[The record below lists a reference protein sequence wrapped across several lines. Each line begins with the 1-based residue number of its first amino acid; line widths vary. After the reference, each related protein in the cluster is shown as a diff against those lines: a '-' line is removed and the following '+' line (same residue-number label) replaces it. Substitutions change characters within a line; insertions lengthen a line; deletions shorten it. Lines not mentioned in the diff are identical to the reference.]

1 MSQASDDEATSG
13 FAEIPQPRCLELLT
27 QKKSGRVAWNAADG
41 SKILPLTYRYWN
53 GMVVF
58 RTARDGP
65 LAALA
70 HRTRVA
76 FEIDEIDDE
85 RETGWSILVR
95 GAASGVTQSYTLSTL
110 WRNGPRTVGRRCPER
125 LHRDHPGID
134 NRTSRQ
140 IWCGPRLIAEGTNVH
155 VRSAALYAGCHGPRA
170 QATNVTFVGVAGATT
185 EFIAW
190 VPCRFDHDRLTTG
203 CAGPR
208 STCP

>member
-41 SKILPLTYRYWN
+41 PKILPVTYRYWN

-85 RETGWSILVR
+85 RETGWSVLVR
-95 GAASGVTQSYTLSTL
+95 GAASGVTQNYTLSTL
-110 WRNGPRTVGRRCPER
+110 WRNGPVPWAGGVR
-125 LHRDHPGID
+125 
-134 NRTSRQ
+134 
-140 IWCGPRLIAEGTNVH
+140 NV
-155 VRSAALYAGCHGPRA
+155 
-170 QATNVTFVGVAGATT
+170 
-185 EFIAW
+185 FIAITPESITGRA
-190 VPCRFDHDRLTTG
+190 VKSGSGHD
-203 CAGPR
+203 
-208 STCP
+208 